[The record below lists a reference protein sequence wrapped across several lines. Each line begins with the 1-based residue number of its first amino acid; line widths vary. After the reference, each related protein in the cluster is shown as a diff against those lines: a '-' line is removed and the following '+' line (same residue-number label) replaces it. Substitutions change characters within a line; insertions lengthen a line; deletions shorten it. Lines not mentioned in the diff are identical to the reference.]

1 MFEIVIGLTVF
12 GILYVAVV
20 EILEKCVDRLADKG
34 PAQIFV
40 RTFPE

>member
-20 EILEKCVDRLADKG
+20 EILEKCVDRLAEAE
-34 PAQIFV
+34 PAARLHRQV
-40 RTFPE
+40 AP